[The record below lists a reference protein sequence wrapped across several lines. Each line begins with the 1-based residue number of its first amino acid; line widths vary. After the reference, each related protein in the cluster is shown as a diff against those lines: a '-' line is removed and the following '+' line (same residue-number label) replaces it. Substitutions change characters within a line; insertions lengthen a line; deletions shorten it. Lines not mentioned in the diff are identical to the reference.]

1 MLHLYIVGDSHIG
14 CLDKAFR
21 EASKFKPK
29 PHYSAAFHSLGGGA
43 VAYDLLIRNHQSC
56 WVLNP
61 LLKTAVMTAKKQ
73 ATRITPADRVQIAIC
88 VGGYVS
94 TVYTWDKKLGQF
106 DFLLDAED
114 SVDADPDA
122 LSMMVPTSL
131 VRQSLKAHFKVMVDA
146 LLQVK
151 QQTALPTLFVSPP
164 PPYRSSETIV
174 ELMCAK
180 RSIDKHAMQQPMHSS
195 VRLKV
200 WRIADEILRAE
211 MERISVPFLGVPSG
225 AVDADGY
232 LLPEMFGDGFHA
244 GTAYGQLVL
253 DALVQ
258 HAETEAAFVCS

>member
-14 CLDKAFR
+14 CVSRAFR
-21 EASKFKPK
+21 EVSKATPK

-43 VAYDLLIRNHQSC
+43 VAYDLLIRNHQSR

-61 LLKTAVMTAKKQ
+61 LLKTAVVAANRE
-73 ATRITPADRVQIAIC
+73 ATRITPADAVQIAIC

-106 DFLLDAED
+106 DFLLYAED
-114 SVDADPDA
+114 SIATNPNA
-122 LSMMVPTSL
+122 TSMMVPTSM
-131 VRQSLKAHFKVMVDA
+131 VRQSLKAHLKVMVDA
-146 LLQVK
+146 LLQLK
-151 QQTALPTLFVSPP
+151 QQTALPVLFVSPP

-174 ELMCAK
+174 ELMSAK
-180 RSIDKHAMQQPMHSS
+180 RSIDKQAMQQPMHSS

-200 WRIADEILRAE
+200 WRVADEILRAE
-211 MERISVPFLGVPSG
+211 MERIGVPFLEVPSG
-225 AVDADGY
+225 SVDADGY

-253 DALVQ
+253 DALVKR
-258 HAETEAAFVCS
+258 AEKEAASA